1 MDKVTIYYYP
11 KNTSTLR
18 HMIEDVGINVSP
30 KYYMGMITVLV
41 VKNSSVV
48 FVGNTEVN
56 HTEQIQKYSSD
67 SNVELERKTISS
79 DEEFRSVLSELKSN
93 NND

>member
-11 KNTSTLR
+11 KNTSILR
-18 HMIEDVGINVSP
+18 HAMEDVGIKVSP
-30 KYYMGMITVLV
+30 RYYMGMITVLV

-48 FVGNTEVN
+48 FVGNTEIN
-56 HTEQIQKYSSD
+56 HTEQVQKYTDD

-79 DEEFRSVLSELKSN
+79 DEEFRSVLNELKSN
-93 NND
+93 ND